1 MTNKTLLPGLPNFD
15 SLNPKQNT
23 ERVADSDRESL
34 AKISTLLENF
44 NWHEKMAIAVYACHS
59 IDSTHNLVTIMPAH
73 GVFCVSIK
81 QALEFVT
88 QLSSSALAKLVTNIL
103 EEPFEGEIEVENEA
117 Y

>member
-1 MTNKTLLPGLPNFD
+1 MTNTSFFKGLPDFD
-15 SLNPKQNT
+15 SKTST
-23 ERVADSDRESL
+23 EAVVDSDRNNLVKLEL
-34 AKISTLLENF
+34 LLETF